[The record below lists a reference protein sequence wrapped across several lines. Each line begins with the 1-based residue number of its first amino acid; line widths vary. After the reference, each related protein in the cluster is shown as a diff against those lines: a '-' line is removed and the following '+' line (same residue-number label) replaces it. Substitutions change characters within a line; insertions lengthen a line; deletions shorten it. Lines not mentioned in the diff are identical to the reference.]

1 MIIPRRRGPFPE
13 PGRALWPLRLPA
25 SGVRKDA
32 PVIFFPPHS
41 YLIAIE
47 SYRRGFFLE
56 LKNQNR
62 RPPHERTD
70 LYGNLR
76 GPWHPTAAA
85 SAVYVPGV
93 YTSSIMLSGSAVDVA
108 VTVSAD
114 EIESIRLVNVG
125 EAVETMYPLM
135 EPALDSL
142 AEQICSTQSL
152 EGLTYA
158 SENQYTSQVLIDA
171 VSRALDKAAVPTE
184 EE

>member
-1 MIIPRRRGPFPE
+1 MKELIYTGIFV
-13 PGRALWPLRLPA
+13 ALGILLILLLVYMFSP
-25 SGVRKDA
+25 KDGTA
-32 PVIFFPPHS
+32 
-41 YLIAIE
+41 
-47 SYRRGFFLE
+47 
-56 LKNQNR
+56 
-62 RPPHERTD
+62 D
-70 LYGNLR
+70 
-76 GPWHPTAAA
+76 TAAA

-158 SENQYTSQVLIDA
+158 SANQ
-171 VSRALDKAAVPTE
+171 
-184 EE
+184 

>member
-1 MIIPRRRGPFPE
+1 MKELIYTGIFV
-13 PGRALWPLRLPA
+13 ALGILLILLLVYMFSP
-25 SGVRKDA
+25 KDGTA
-32 PVIFFPPHS
+32 
-41 YLIAIE
+41 
-47 SYRRGFFLE
+47 
-56 LKNQNR
+56 
-62 RPPHERTD
+62 D
-70 LYGNLR
+70 
-76 GPWHPTAAA
+76 TAAA

-114 EIESIRLVNVG
+114 EIESIRLVN
-125 EAVETMYPLM
+125 VETMYPLM

>member
-1 MIIPRRRGPFPE
+1 MSSKTKIVVLRMKELIYTGIFV
-13 PGRALWPLRLPA
+13 ALGILLILLLVYMFSP
-25 SGVRKDA
+25 KD
-32 PVIFFPPHS
+32 
-41 YLIAIE
+41 
-47 SYRRGFFLE
+47 G
-56 LKNQNR
+56 
-62 RPPHERTD
+62 
-70 LYGNLR
+70 
-76 GPWHPTAAA
+76 TAAA

>member
-1 MIIPRRRGPFPE
+1 MSSKTKIVVLRMKELIYTGIFV
-13 PGRALWPLRLPA
+13 ALGILLILLLVYMFSP
-25 SGVRKDA
+25 KDGTA
-32 PVIFFPPHS
+32 
-41 YLIAIE
+41 
-47 SYRRGFFLE
+47 
-56 LKNQNR
+56 
-62 RPPHERTD
+62 D
-70 LYGNLR
+70 
-76 GPWHPTAAA
+76 TAAA

-171 VSRALDKAAVPTE
+171 VSRSLDKAAVPTE